1 MLISQNFHPLNFQHS
16 AFNFLLC
23 LFLNIYITSLG
34 FSLAYGLCSALDTLI
49 SQAYGAKA
57 YRLTGLYAQRA
68 AVILTLSSIPVAAL
82 W

>member
-1 MLISQNFHPLNFQHS
+1 MS
-16 AFNFLLC
+16 
-23 LFLNIYITSLG
+23 SLSIAVTYTVVG

-57 YRLTGLYAQRA
+57 YHLTGLYAQRA
-68 AVILTLSSIPVAAL
+68 AVILTISSIPVAIL